1 VVVAVVLGLAVAG
14 PGVARFLAGSDPGA
28 DQRARGQRA
37 LAAALPAG
45 ATVYGAYAP
54 TLLFDTR
61 LRLVTPWPA
70 AGANVRDP
78 VGRLGVTHA
87 LAGGPG
93 DPTLG
98 VPALRA
104 GVRLVPLTRVP
115 WAARELWLYELQPGS
130 TGTSG

>member
-1 VVVAVVLGLAVAG
+1 VAVVLGLAVAG

-93 DPTLG
+93 DPTLA

-104 GVRLVPLTRVP
+104 GARLVPLAQVR
-115 WAARELWLYELQPGS
+115 WAARELWLYEIQPGS